1 MEGLRI
7 ISNELFAARQ
17 ASFKSDGRFL
27 VSHCCDLALLFGGVG
42 ELGDGML
49 ITVGD
54 ATTQKMMQ
62 YGIVPSVQIV
72 DGTEKRARRDLPD
85 RGLLRTRIRCSNPP
99 GGITEE
105 AITAIGEALA
115 SPKPSRILVDGEEDL
130 LVLPVCTS
138 APLGSTV
145 MYGQPNEGLVVV
157 HVSAQ

>member
-1 MEGLRI
+1 MRD
-7 ISNELFAARQ
+7 R
-17 ASFKSDGRFL
+17 FKTPLGKLILDADTSQENVL
-27 VSHCCDLALLFGGVG
+27 G

-62 YGIVPSVQIV
+62 YGIVPSIQIV

-157 HVSAQ
+157 HVSAQVRDKAHSLLDMMDRI